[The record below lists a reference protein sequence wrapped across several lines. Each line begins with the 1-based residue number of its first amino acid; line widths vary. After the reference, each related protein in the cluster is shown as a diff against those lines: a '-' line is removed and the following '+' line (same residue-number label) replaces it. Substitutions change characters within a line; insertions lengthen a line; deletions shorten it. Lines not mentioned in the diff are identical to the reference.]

1 MARRKNTRLEI
12 LQVAMHLFLKDGY
25 TNTFIPQIAKE
36 VGISKGNLAYHFP
49 TKEHLLAELVKELC
63 EFQWQ
68 VMEQEVAEGK
78 SSLLSYLLELATM
91 ASICDE
97 NPVAKDFYVS
107 AYIHPLSLKI
117 IRENDTQKAM
127 RVFEEYCTE
136 WTETDF
142 IQAENV
148 VSGIEYAMFMTEN
161 ADKVSLEQRIASSLD
176 AIMKIYELP
185 KVLRQNKLTKVITMD
200 YRNIGQ
206 KILREFCNYVE
217 EKNVKELQETAK

>member
-97 NPVAKDFYVS
+97 NQVAKDFYVS

-127 RVFEEYCTE
+127 RVFEEYCKE

-217 EKNVKELQETAK
+217 EKNVKELQKAAK

>member
-1 MARRKNTRLEI
+1 MKKNTRLEI

-176 AIMKIYELP
+176 VIMKIYELP

-217 EKNVKELQETAK
+217 EKNVKELQKAAK

>member
-1 MARRKNTRLEI
+1 MKKNTRLEI